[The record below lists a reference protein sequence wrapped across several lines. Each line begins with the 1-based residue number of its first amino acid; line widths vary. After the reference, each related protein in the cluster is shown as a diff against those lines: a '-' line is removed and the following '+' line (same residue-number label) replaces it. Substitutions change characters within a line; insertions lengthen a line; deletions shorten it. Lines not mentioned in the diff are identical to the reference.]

1 MVDSATQRLQQEGI
15 SPISW
20 LELTLREGAN
30 GACRQIIEDLL
41 SLNTVSILGD
51 SAQAGERKV
60 KGCKK
65 SIQTLFGLVTIS
77 RNWYKAEGSEGRFPM
92 DTALA
97 LVGSYTPTLAALM
110 ARCAANEPYE
120 RAAESFK
127 ALTGVPVEAR
137 QFLRVVEDLR
147 GLAEKFQLEP
157 SPGEKSRPPRAY
169 VAVDGTGAPMRKEE
183 LDGIKGRQED
193 GSARTREVKVCAI
206 FTQSD
211 LGSEKPWRDIGSTT
225 YRASTLRSNDFGPLV
240 RQEFDRRFSNAP
252 ETVFIGDG
260 AKWLWELKRIHFP
273 WAVEIVDYYH
283 ASEKLGMLA
292 EDVYQRASKE
302 WRALYDKWK
311 TLLWEG
317 CLEEIQKDYKMLTTQ
332 SKESGKWTYFEN
344 NKHRMRYAEYRKHNY
359 FIGSGAVESACK
371 TVIGQRFKGSGM
383 RWSLDGLDAL
393 LPIKT
398 LLESNRFDEFIDYIE
413 QKKEAA

>member
-1 MVDSATQRLQQEGI
+1 MVDSASERLQQEGV
-15 SPISW
+15 SPIGW
-20 LELTLREGAN
+20 LELALREGAN

-41 SLNTVSILGD
+41 SINTATIPND

-65 SIQTLFGLVTIS
+65 SIQTLFGSVTIS

-127 ALTGVPVEAR
+127 ALTGVPIEAR
-137 QFLRVVEDLR
+137 QFPRVVEDLCV
-147 GLAEKFQLEP
+147 LAEKLQSKP

-169 VAVDGTGAPMRKEE
+169 VTVDGTGAPMRKEE
-183 LDGIKGRQED
+183 LEGVKGRQAD

-211 LGSEKPWRDIGSTT
+211 INSEKPWRDVDSTT
-225 YRASTLRSNDFGPLV
+225 YRASTLRCDDFGPIV
-240 RQEFDRRFSNAP
+240 RQEFDRRFSNTP

-260 AKWLWELKRIHFP
+260 AKWLWEIKRIHFP

-283 ASEKLGMLA
+283 ASEKLAVLV
-292 EDVYQRASKE
+292 EDVCPRASKE
-302 WRALYDKWK
+302 WTSLYDKWK
-311 TLLWEG
+311 TLLWNG
-317 CLEEIQKDYKMLTTQ
+317 RLEDIQKDYEVLVPQNKQ
-332 SKESGKWTYFEN
+332 SGIWKYFDN
-344 NKHRMRYAEYRKHNY
+344 NKHRMRYADYREHNY

-371 TVIGQRFKGSGM
+371 IVIGQRFKGSGM
-383 RWSLDGLDAL
+383 HWSLDGLDAL
-393 LPIKT
+393 LPIRT
-398 LLESNRFDEFIDYIE
+398 LLESNRYDEFSSYIE
-413 QKKEAA
+413 QNKAAA